1 MKLNDLSI
9 VIVTFRSEE
18 KIINC
23 LNSIPENIKVI
34 IVENSNNK
42 SFKEKLENQFKNVEC
57 ILTGD
62 NKGYSI
68 ANNIGLKKV
77 DSKYALVLNPDTVLE
92 KNTITNFFE
101 TIKQVEDFWLIGPSS
116 NQIISNF
123 PTEKNILE
131 VKNLKGFAIFLN
143 LHKFKNTFFDE
154 NFFLYFEEID
164 LCRNVIQKGG
174 KIYIAKNLIIRH
186 EGASSVKKDKTIE
199 IEKNRNWHWMWSTF
213 YYQKKYRGY
222 FLAFLII
229 FPKLFSAI
237 LKTIYYQLIFNKDKR
252 DIYFC
257 RMSGIYNSMLGKK
270 SWYRPSLD

>member
-42 SFKEKLENQFKNVEC
+42 SLKEKLENQFKNVEC

-92 KNTITNFFE
+92 KKTITNFFE

-123 PTEKNILE
+123 PSEKNVLE
-131 VKNLKGFAIFLN
+131 VKNQQEKRNLN
-143 LHKFKNTFFDE
+143 
-154 NFFLYFEEID
+154 
-164 LCRNVIQKGG
+164 
-174 KIYIAKNLIIRH
+174 
-186 EGASSVKKDKTIE
+186 
-199 IEKNRNWHWMWSTF
+199 
-213 YYQKKYRGY
+213 
-222 FLAFLII
+222 
-229 FPKLFSAI
+229 
-237 LKTIYYQLIFNKDKR
+237 
-252 DIYFC
+252 
-257 RMSGIYNSMLGKK
+257 
-270 SWYRPSLD
+270 

>member
-42 SFKEKLENQFKNVEC
+42 SLKEKLENQFKNVEC

-123 PTEKNILE
+123 PTEK
-131 VKNLKGFAIFLN
+131 
-143 LHKFKNTFFDE
+143 
-154 NFFLYFEEID
+154 
-164 LCRNVIQKGG
+164 
-174 KIYIAKNLIIRH
+174 
-186 EGASSVKKDKTIE
+186 
-199 IEKNRNWHWMWSTF
+199 M
-213 YYQKKYRGY
+213 
-222 FLAFLII
+222 
-229 FPKLFSAI
+229 
-237 LKTIYYQLIFNKDKR
+237 
-252 DIYFC
+252 
-257 RMSGIYNSMLGKK
+257 
-270 SWYRPSLD
+270 